1 MSTPQNTVN
10 VAPASALFQDMYS
23 RLKAMAG
30 KQRQRGSGPASVSTT
45 EVVHE
50 LYLRMC
56 DERNL
61 QFGHEL
67 EFFAYAARAMR
78 HLLVDLARRRQS
90 LKEGGDLARIGFTDP
105 AVGAVSIE
113 PALALEL
120 DTALNALAA
129 DSPRAAQVVELHYF
143 AGLPLPRVAEITGL
157 SSRTVDRDW
166 QYARAFLSTH
176 AGS

>member
-78 HLLVDLARRRQS
+78 HLLV
-90 LKEGGDLARIGFTDP
+90 G
-105 AVGAVSIE
+105 
-113 PALALEL
+113 
-120 DTALNALAA
+120 LAA
-129 DSPRAAQVVELHYF
+129 CACS
-143 AGLPLPRVAEITGL
+143 AGR
-157 SSRTVDRDW
+157 RD
-166 QYARAFLSTH
+166 QALGGQS
-176 AGS
+176 G